1 MKWII
6 GGLLSVLVSLPA
18 MAQPWHKSPTLEQL
32 IVKLN
37 TKYQSDDLSE
47 YTLEKMEQVD
57 NLSYFIRYLD
67 QPGTEQHAKL
77 KAFLWG
83 MQAAHIGSINQQIQT
98 NVVPWFCPAG
108 GSLKTVSHNAKN
120 PTEFIENIIW
130 YGLEQDL
137 KFKPNRF
144 NAYDGAASFMSS
156 TALIEYGLQTKYP
169 CYDQVPQSH
178 RLVGFNY

>member
-6 GGLLSVLVSLPA
+6 GGLISVLVSLPA
-18 MAQPWHKSPTLEQL
+18 MAQPWHKSPALEQL

-37 TKYQSDDLSE
+37 TRYQSDDLHS
-47 YTLEKMEQVD
+47 LDIKLMDQVD

-130 YGLEQDL
+130 YGLERDL
-137 KFKPNRF
+137 QYMPDRF
-144 NAYDGAASFMSS
+144 DMYNGDASFGKV
-156 TALIEYGLQTKYP
+156 TGLIMYGLQTKYP

>member
-6 GGLLSVLVSLPA
+6 GGLLSVLVE
-18 MAQPWHKSPTLEQL
+18 PTGYGAAVGTKAPLEQL

-144 NAYDGAASFMSS
+144 NAY
-156 TALIEYGLQTKYP
+156 
-169 CYDQVPQSH
+169 
-178 RLVGFNY
+178 

>member
-18 MAQPWHKSPTLEQL
+18 MAQPWHKSPALEQL

-37 TKYQSDDLSE
+37 TRYQSDDLHS
-47 YTLEKMEQVD
+47 LDIKLMVQVD

-130 YGLEQDL
+130 EALERDL
-137 KFKPNRF
+137 KHDPKAFDEF
-144 NAYDGAASFMSS
+144 DGVAAFSY
-156 TALIEYGLQTKYP
+156 TTGLIMYGLQTKYP